1 MYTHIYAYA
10 CQRLRRREGAEM
22 PEGERVE
29 MGGRGGRQNRTQNNI
44 T

>member
-22 PEGERVE
+22 PEGRE
-29 MGGRGGRQNRTQNNI
+29 GWDGWDGREAKQNI

>member
-10 CQRLRRREGAEM
+10 WQRLRRREGAEM
-22 PEGERVE
+22 PEGREGWDVWE
-29 MGGRGGRQNRTQNNI
+29 GREAKQNT